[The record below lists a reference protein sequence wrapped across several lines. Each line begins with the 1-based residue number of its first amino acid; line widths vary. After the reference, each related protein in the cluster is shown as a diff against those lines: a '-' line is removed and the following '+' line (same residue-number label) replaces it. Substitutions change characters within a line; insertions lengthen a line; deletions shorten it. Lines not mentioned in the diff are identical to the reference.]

1 MSDSL
6 YLRTTIFYYVQANTS
21 KSSRKRASTPK
32 YVSPNQLTLCGFETP
47 FQQALTLTN
56 RWVQLSK
63 LIPWD
68 KIVVKYDMQFKSIEG
83 RPPISGRIV
92 IGAVII
98 KHMLHLSDRETIL
111 QIQENVFMQYFLGYA
126 SFTNEAPFSPSLF
139 VEIRERLSMEVLSG
153 INDIVVANSFE
164 DKTVNKVANKIEQ
177 DDNNSNNDTLTKQED
192 TVPASHLNNPDKAAI
207 VEKPLIKNAGKLLMD
222 ATVAPQNITYPTDL
236 KLLNAARKKSEEL
249 IDKLYKKAIHGDVK
263 VRTYRQEARKDFL
276 NTAKKKSKSAKEIYK
291 ANGTQLRYL
300 KRNLAHIN
308 NLQLAYIEKKKAIP
322 LKERAVEY
330 LEIITLVYVQQNKM
344 YTERVKKIEDR
355 IVNIHQRYVRPIVR
369 GKEGKKVEFGS
380 KLQVSMVKGFA
391 FIDKL
396 SWDNFNEGQ
405 CLMDSVEK
413 YKTRMGYYPA
423 EVLADQIYCTRDNR
437 KKLKDLHIKL
447 MAKPLG
453 RPKKEAVQNHL
464 SPGERNPIEGKFGQA
479 KVGYGLAN
487 ISAKLKTT
495 SESWIAT
502 IFLVL
507 NLVNLTR
514 LNLLYLYKYF
524 TDVVAVKKWR
534 LSC

>member
-1 MSDSL
+1 MLKL
-6 YLRTTIFYYVQANTS
+6 YHQVQTN
-21 KSSRKRASTPK
+21 SSISAKKRASTPK
-32 YVSPNQLTLCGFETP
+32 YVSPKQLTLCGFETP
-47 FQQALTLTN
+47 FEQSLTSNN
-56 RWVQLSK
+56 RWVHLSK

-68 KIVVKYDMQFKSIEG
+68 KIVIKYDMQFKSTEG
-83 RPPISGRIV
+83 RPPISGRVV

-98 KHMLHLSDRETIL
+98 KHILNLTDRETIL
-111 QIQENVFMQYFLGYA
+111 QIQENVFMQYFLGYS
-126 SFTNEAPFSPSLF
+126 SFTNDAPFSPSLF
-139 VEIRERLSMEVLSG
+139 VEIRERLSLEVINS
-153 INDIVVANSFE
+153 INDIIVANSFE
-164 DKTVNKVANKIEQ
+164 KSIEKNEDDNKQ
-177 DDNNSNNDTLTKQED
+177 DDTDSNSGTATKQED
-192 TVPASHLNNPDKAAI
+192 TTGIDILSSSASTEDSTEQL
-207 VEKPLIKNAGKLLMD
+207 PLTKNAGKLLMD

-236 KLLNAARKKSEEL
+236 KLLNASRIKSEEL
-249 IDKLYKKAIHGDVK
+249 IDKLYNKLIHGDVK
-263 VRTYRQEARKDFL
+263 VRTYRQEARKEFL

-300 KRNLAHIN
+300 KRNLAHIVI
-308 NLQLAYIEKKKAIP
+308 LQKAYEEKGIKIP
-322 LKERAVEY
+322 LKERAIEY
-330 LEIITLVYVQQNKM
+330 LEIIKLVYEQQYTM
-344 YTERVKKIEDR
+344 YTERVKKITDR
-355 IVNIHQRYVRPIVR
+355 IVNIHQPYVRPIVR

-413 YKTRMGYYPA
+413 YKIRMGYYPA
-423 EVLADQIYCTRDNR
+423 EVLADQIYCNRENR
-437 KKLKDLHIKL
+437 KKLKELNIRL

-453 RPKKEAVQNHL
+453 RPKKEALQNHL

-495 SESWIAT
+495 SQSWIAT

-514 LNLLYLYKYF
+514 LNLLYLYQYF
-524 TDVVAVKKWR
+524 IAVLAEKKLK
-534 LSC
+534 LSY